1 MNMFYT
7 IRAKRIKQTMLIV
20 VAAFFTS
27 FFLYAQQTFHF
38 PVFSTDNGPRAVY
51 KADDKNLEVALTFNI
66 SWGDERA
73 IPILNELKKQHIE
86 HATFFLSAS
95 WAERHPD
102 VVERI
107 KKEGHEI
114 GTMGYDYTSYTSLKP
129 NEIRQ
134 DLAKSK
140 KVFDSLGLK
149 DVHLL
154 RPPNGQFDKD
164 ILKLT
169 ADIGYTTVHWSIDSK
184 DWTNPGVEKIVS
196 NVTKPLDGGDIILL
210 HASDSAQQTAKAIPY
225 IKNSLQNKKVSNVSV
240 STLISNSKTQ
250 VKDIH

>member
-20 VAAFFTS
+20 VAAFFT
-27 FFLYAQQTFHF
+27 
-38 PVFSTDNGPRAVY
+38 DNGPRAVY
-51 KADDKNLEVALTFNI
+51 KADDKNQEVALTFNI

-73 IPILNELKKQHIE
+73 IPILNELKRQHIE

-102 VVERI
+102 IVERI

-114 GTMGYDYTSYTSLKP
+114 GTMGYDYTSYTSLEP

-154 RPPNGQFDKD
+154 RPPNGQFNKD

-196 NVTKPLDGGDIILL
+196 NVTKPLD
-210 HASDSAQQTAKAIPY
+210 
-225 IKNSLQNKKVSNVSV
+225 
-240 STLISNSKTQ
+240 
-250 VKDIH
+250 